1 MPGKPGETK
10 DGVKQLAFVP
20 GDTHPVLQFI
30 RGDMDESK
38 AMFVVS
44 REVGDTKGEGRC
56 APSHDDCQ
64 FLLLHV
70 GDTHT
75 FKYDPNG
82 VTYKV
87 KLTGVHLYK
96 DEIKPKQASATND
109 AINSLFSGK

>member
-1 MPGKPGETK
+1 MRSGTRR
-10 DGVKQLAFVP
+10 V
-20 GDTHPVLQFI
+20 
-30 RGDMDESK
+30 
-38 AMFVVS
+38 
-44 REVGDTKGEGRC
+44 EGRC

-82 VTYKV
+82 VTYQV

-96 DEIKPKQASATND
+96 DEVKPKQTSAADD